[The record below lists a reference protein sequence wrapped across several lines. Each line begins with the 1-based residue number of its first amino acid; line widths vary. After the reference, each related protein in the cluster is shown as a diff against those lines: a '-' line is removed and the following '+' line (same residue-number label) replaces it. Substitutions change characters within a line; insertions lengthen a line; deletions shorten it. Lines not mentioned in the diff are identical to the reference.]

1 MISGAAVVRAFG
13 DAPRMLALAD
23 ARVDDANRSLYYLW
37 ATNQVSSNPNPNP
50 NPKPLLPVGHG
61 PGESSQEHTWP

>member
-37 ATNQVSSNPNPNP
+37 ATNQVNT
-50 NPKPLLPVGHG
+50 KEQMQH
-61 PGESSQEHTWP
+61 

>member
-50 NPKPLLPVGHG
+50 NP
-61 PGESSQEHTWP
+61 